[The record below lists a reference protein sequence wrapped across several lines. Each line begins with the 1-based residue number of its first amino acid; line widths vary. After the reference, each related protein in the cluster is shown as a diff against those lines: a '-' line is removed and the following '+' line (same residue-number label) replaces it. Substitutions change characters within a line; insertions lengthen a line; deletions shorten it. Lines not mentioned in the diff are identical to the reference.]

1 MSSLEVN
8 KVFGAALT
16 AGIAFMV
23 TGFVSGLLV
32 QPKQLTAL
40 AINLGPDPAAAPAAA
55 APTAPAQ
62 AEPILALLASA
73 NVANGQTVFG
83 RQCAVCH
90 SVNDGGRSGVGP
102 NLYGI
107 VNAKHAHAEGFNYSA
122 AIRAMADK
130 PWTYADL
137 NSWLWKPSQYAAGT
151 RMAYAGLTNTQ
162 QRADVIAYMRSLAAT
177 PAPLPTEAE
186 IAAVAA
192 PLAAAAAVVAAPVV
206 AAAAPVAPA
215 PAAVPVV
222 VAAALPPVSPLLAS
236 ANVAN
241 GEALARRSC
250 GICHSFTEG
259 GRNGVGPNLWNVV
272 GANHAAVAGF
282 NYSAAN
288 RALSDKPWTYEE
300 LNGWL
305 QAPMRYM
312 PGTRMAF
319 AGLADVQ
326 QRADIIAY
334 MRTLSSN
341 PQPLP

>member
-8 KVFGAALT
+8 KVFGAVLT

-23 TGFVSGLLV
+23 TGFIGKVLV
-32 QPKQLTAL
+32 TPETPHGL
-40 AINLGPDPAAAPAAA
+40 AIRLGPDAPATPVAAA
-55 APTAPAQ
+55 APTRAD
-62 AEPILALLASA
+62 PIMALLATA
-73 NVANGQTVFG
+73 DVANGQTVFG

-90 SVNDGGRSGVGP
+90 SVNEGGRSGVGP
-102 NLYGI
+102 NLYSI

-130 PWTYADL
+130 PWSYAEL
-137 NSWLWKPSQYAAGT
+137 NQWLWKPAQYAPGT
-151 RMAYAGLTNTQ
+151 RMAYTGLTNNQ
-162 QRADVIAYMRSLAAT
+162 QRADVIAYLRTLAAT
-177 PAPLPTEAE
+177 PAALPSAAD
-186 IAAVAA
+186 IAAES
-192 PLAAAAAVVAAPVV
+192 PAAAAPAAAAPSVAAPVV
-206 AAAAPVAPA
+206 VAAPAAAPAAPA
-215 PAAVPVV
+215 LEPVG
-222 VAAALPPVSPLLAS
+222 PLLAS
-236 ANVAN
+236 ADIAT
-241 GEALARRSC
+241 GEQLARRNC
-250 GICHSFTEG
+250 GICHTFTEG

-272 GANHAAVAGF
+272 GAPHAHVEGF

-288 RALSDKPWTYEE
+288 RALAAKPWSYEE

-319 AGLADVQ
+319 AGIADVK

-334 MRTLSSN
+334 LRTLSSA